1 MPKVKLNEER
11 RIIEAF
17 GEFDLSMLPLGYS
30 VIEVDEVPDAGSLDD
45 YVVDVH
51 GNVEYVP
58 MDREE
63 EAEPLPTYAELLDAV
78 NMLGDA
84 VAELMDSKEGA

>member
-58 MDREE
+58 MEREE
-63 EAEPLPTYAELLDAV
+63 EAEPLPTYAELLDSV

>member
-1 MPKVKLNEER
+1 MPKVKLNEDR
-11 RIIEAF
+11 RIIEAY
-17 GEFDLSMLPLGYS
+17 GDFDLSMLPLGYS
-30 VIEVDEVPDAGSLDD
+30 VIEVDEVPDEGSLDD

-58 MDREE
+58 MEREG

-84 VAELMDSKEGA
+84 VAELIDSKEGA

>member
-30 VIEVDEVPDAGSLDD
+30 VIEVDEVPEYGSLDD
-45 YVVDVH
+45 YVVDVN

-58 MDREE
+58 MEREDE
-63 EAEPLPTYAELLDAV
+63 TVSMPTYTELIDAV

>member
-30 VIEVDEVPDAGSLDD
+30 VIEVDDVPEFGSLDD

-58 MDREE
+58 METDDQEVIM
-63 EAEPLPTYAELLDAV
+63 PTYTELIDAV
-78 NMLGDA
+78 NTLGEA
-84 VAELMDSKEGA
+84 VAELMDAKEGA

>member
-30 VIEVDEVPDAGSLDD
+30 VIEVDEVPEFGSLDD

-58 MDREE
+58 MEREE

>member
-30 VIEVDEVPDAGSLDD
+30 VIEVDDVPEFGSLDD

-58 MDREE
+58 METDEQE
-63 EAEPLPTYAELLDAV
+63 VIIPTYTELIDAV
-78 NMLGDA
+78 HTLGEA
-84 VAELMDSKEGA
+84 VAELMDAKEGA

>member
-17 GEFDLSMLPLGYS
+17 GEFDLSMLPIGYS
-30 VIEVDEVPDAGSLDD
+30 VIEVDEVPEYGSLDD

-58 MDREE
+58 MERDDETVSM
-63 EAEPLPTYAELLDAV
+63 PTYTELIDAV

-84 VAELMDSKEGA
+84 VAELIDSKEGA

>member
-58 MDREE
+58 MERDDETVSM
-63 EAEPLPTYAELLDAV
+63 PTYTELIDAV

-84 VAELMDSKEGA
+84 VAELMDAKEGA

>member
-58 MDREE
+58 MEREE

>member
-30 VIEVDEVPDAGSLDD
+30 VIEVDDVPEFGSLDD
-45 YVVDVH
+45 YVVDVR
-51 GNVEYVP
+51 GNVEYAP
-58 MDREE
+58 METDEQE
-63 EAEPLPTYAELLDAV
+63 VIMPTYTELIDAV

-84 VAELMDSKEGA
+84 VAELMDSKDGA

>member
-30 VIEVDEVPDAGSLDD
+30 VIEVDEVPEFGSLDD
-45 YVVDVH
+45 YVVDVR
-51 GNVEYVP
+51 GNVEYAP
-58 MDREE
+58 METDEQE
-63 EAEPLPTYAELLDAV
+63 VIMPTYTELIDAV

>member
-51 GNVEYVP
+51 GNVEYAP
-58 MDREE
+58 MERDDETVSM
-63 EAEPLPTYAELLDAV
+63 PTYIELIDAV

-84 VAELMDSKEGA
+84 VAELIDAKEWA

>member
-1 MPKVKLNEER
+1 MPNVKLNEER

-30 VIEVDEVPDAGSLDD
+30 VIEVDEVPEFGSLDD

-58 MDREE
+58 MERDDETVSM
-63 EAEPLPTYAELLDAV
+63 PTYTELIDAV

>member
-58 MDREE
+58 MERDYETVSI
-63 EAEPLPTYAELLDAV
+63 PTYTELIDAV

-84 VAELMDSKEGA
+84 VAELMDAKEGA

>member
-45 YVVDVH
+45 YVVDVN

-58 MDREE
+58 MERDDETVSM
-63 EAEPLPTYAELLDAV
+63 PTYTELIDAV

>member
-30 VIEVDEVPDAGSLDD
+30 VIEVDEVPEYGNLDD
-45 YVVDVH
+45 YVVDVN

-58 MDREE
+58 MERDDETVSM
-63 EAEPLPTYAELLDAV
+63 PKYTELIDAV

>member
-51 GNVEYVP
+51 GNVEYMP
-58 MDREE
+58 MEREE
-63 EAEPLPTYAELLDAV
+63 EAEPLPTYTELIDAV